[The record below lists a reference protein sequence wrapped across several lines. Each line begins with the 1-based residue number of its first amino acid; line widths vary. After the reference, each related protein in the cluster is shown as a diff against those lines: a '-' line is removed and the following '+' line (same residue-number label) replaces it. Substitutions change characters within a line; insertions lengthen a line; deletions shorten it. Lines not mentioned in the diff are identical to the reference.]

1 VIDGK
6 TGLLVPPGSHD
17 ELVSSLDRLLSD
29 RVLREGLGS
38 NGRRLVLAHFA
49 EEKFLDRVEAVYEEV
64 IIGHR
69 GHRRDRL
76 SPRRSG

>member
-1 VIDGK
+1 MIDGK
-6 TGLLVPPGSHD
+6 TGLLLPPGSHN

-29 RVLREGLGS
+29 RALRVELGG

-64 IIGHR
+64 INV
-69 GHRRDRL
+69 HRRHRP
-76 SPRRSG
+76 SPRRTE